1 MNISI
6 KQKQTH
12 KENRFVVAKEGG
24 CRERKDLFGAN
35 QKMQIYRMGKHRV
48 LLYSTGN

>member
-24 CRERKDLFGAN
+24 CRERGFVWCKPEDAN
-35 QKMQIYRMGKHRV
+35 I
-48 LLYSTGN
+48 